1 MDGYIQYRISTV
13 FSRVHSIEN
22 GNIFKEDTQTLGCIK
37 NRTMRIILIIG
48 ILLFINIS
56 CFSQEIKKKEISFE
70 VNSTIEIND
79 CIIWHVDFSELKST
93 VLYKSHFISMGL
105 YGGFVAIDTSLTHV
119 NRQYSKK
126 LNSDLYTNLAVRHD
140 TLFAEKFNKIY
151 YLSDKDT
158 SWISYQLNE
167 PIALFDILFEDEK
180 YVFFSISQGEF
191 GTILFIYDKEI
202 RKLRV
207 ASYGDD
213 PKCIYYQDTAYYIN
227 ASLRHGGGSSS
238 YKSLQNIGKLNI
250 ISEDKNSNNPLFSL
264 KSHFRRLPV
273 TEYPDINFDPSVAKG
288 ILKSVLPI
296 EYGIMVNNSFTID
309 NKYYHFT
316 DFNGFSQSLS
326 YDKTYIT
333 EVVDKEIKILDT
345 IEPFRVLRTRKYN
358 IFTIM
363 ESYFLDDGYYMSNN
377 DSLYHIKFTELPAN
391 NSESNYNTDQSKICE
406 ETLIWKPNFKR
417 KFSCEL
423 DSNLTINSF
432 GSNDYRE
439 LYFQEGNN
447 KRRILLNSK
456 WNVLNKA
463 FKNKDNWNLNF
474 KNLGNVDHKYGLIEV
489 YDLERFINEYSEK

>member
-1 MDGYIQYRISTV
+1 MCTGTHIRM
-13 FSRVHSIEN
+13 
-22 GNIFKEDTQTLGCIK
+22 LGCIK
-37 NRTMRIILIIG
+37 NRAMRIILIIG

-56 CFSQEIKKKEISFE
+56 CFSQGIKKKEISFE

-105 YGGFVAIDTSLTHV
+105 YGGFVAIDKSLTYV

-167 PIALFDILFEDEK
+167 PISLFDILFEDEK

-213 PKCIYYQDTAYYIN
+213 PKCIYYQDNEYYIN
-227 ASLRHGGGSSS
+227 ASLRHGGGSSTF
-238 YKSLQNIGKLNI
+238 KSLHNISNLNI
-250 ISEDKNSNNPLFSL
+250 ISEEKNSGNPLFTL
-264 KSHFRRLPV
+264 QSHFRRLPV
-273 TEYPDINFDPSVAKG
+273 TEYPDISFNPSVGKN
-288 ILKSVLPI
+288 ILKTVLPI
-296 EYGIMVNNSFTID
+296 EYGIMVNNTFMID
-309 NKYYHFT
+309 NNNYHFT
-316 DFNGFSQSLS
+316 DFNGFNQNLS

-333 EVVDKEIKILDT
+333 EVVDKKLVIVDSLES
-345 IEPFRVLRTRKYN
+345 FRVLRTKTYGN
-358 IFTIM
+358 FTII
-363 ESYFLDDGYYMSNN
+363 ESYFIDDGYYMS
-377 DSLYHIKFTELPAN
+377 DKGYLYRIKFLGTHDYDLE
-391 NSESNYNTDQSKICE
+391 YDNTSVIIDGKPIQDSICN
-406 ETLIWKPNFKR
+406 ETYIRKPNFKR
-417 KFSCEL
+417 EFLCLL

-432 GSNDYRE
+432 GSNQYRE
-439 LYFQEGNN
+439 LYFQESKN

-463 FKNKDNWNLNF
+463 FKHKENIFLYF
-474 KNLGNVDHKYGLIEV
+474 FNLGNTDHKYGLIEI
-489 YDLERFINEYSEK
+489 YDLERFINEYSKK